1 MRPNSLRYEPV
12 VSSAVFSSVSIH
24 AQSHPFL
31 HVLGHSIPSSGLS
44 LQWYYH
50 LKKPFSISQG
60 ISVSFCQRQRLHFS
74 SVAYS
79 STKWTES
86 FAYRRNWNL
95 HLWFLGKSPHHPPAG
110 CHGMAAQQTP
120 LSPHWY
126 SSGPVSIKDNWVK
139 VLSSVRCEFSSY
151 YKNMRLFSEQGV
163 QPRLPPSSKEPYW
176 SYTWKSWLHWAW
188 VDTVISRL

>member
-1 MRPNSLRYEPV
+1 MENTRLYSLRYEPV
-12 VSSAVFSSVSIH
+12 ISSAVSSSVSIH

-79 STKWTES
+79 STKQAES
-86 FAYRRNWNL
+86 FAYRRNWNP

-110 CHGMAAQQTP
+110 AM
-120 LSPHWY
+120 
-126 SSGPVSIKDNWVK
+126 VWV
-139 VLSSVRCEFSSY
+139 
-151 YKNMRLFSEQGV
+151 
-163 QPRLPPSSKEPYW
+163 
-176 SYTWKSWLHWAW
+176 H
-188 VDTVISRL
+188 SRLLSLLTDTPVGLYPLKTTEWRYFLV